1 MIVNRDKKM
10 DGSNSIKP
18 LKLVTILIVLGI
30 VVGLV
35 LAFGTLA
42 LEENEVERRGPW
54 GQSRD
59 IPIEVKTR
67 HISSTVV
74 ITVNIFL
81 LIGLLNVYFETYDK
95 THSSFML
102 GLIFFISVLLIK
114 SMLSLPALFVLFG
127 YTGFGLGV
135 FGILPHLF
143 ETFALVILIKLSM
156 E

>member
-1 MIVNRDKKM
+1 MNNDSKM
-10 DGSNSIKP
+10 DEVDPSQARK
-18 LKLVTILIVLGI
+18 VVAILIILGI
-30 VVGLV
+30 AVGLA
-35 LAFGTLA
+35 LAYGTLSLA
-42 LEENEVERRGPW
+42 EEEVERRGPW
-54 GQSRD
+54 SPNRD
-59 IPIEVKTR
+59 IPTEVKTR

-74 ITVNIFL
+74 ITVNILL
-81 LIGLLNVYFETYDK
+81 LIGLLNVYIKTYDQ

-102 GLIFFISVLLIK
+102 GLIFFIGVLLIQ

-143 ETFALVILIKLSM
+143 ETMALVILIILSM